1 MDTSLVRIRL
11 PGYAL
16 ALSAPVALAVAV
28 LVGMKWITVVAGAT
42 IWLAALAGTAAM
54 LWRPLRDLRSVQ
66 QRLTQF
72 VESDEIPFDSW
83 HRLVDDD
90 VDLALRNAARQF
102 RARGEAVARAQVR
115 LRGLIDAMPDPLLT
129 IDGRRKVT
137 QANKS
142 AAAMF
147 GSEIAGRDIEA
158 VVRNPA
164 VLEMLDGVLS
174 GRGAGRTEFSMPAPV
189 ERELV
194 CHATPMQ
201 DRGDDPIV
209 VLVFNDI
216 SDLRRT
222 DRMRADF
229 VANAS
234 HEIRT
239 PLSTLAGC
247 VETLS
252 GPAKDD
258 PEAQAQFLEIMS
270 QQAARMTRLVEDLL
284 SLSRIEM
291 NEHTLPKG
299 RVDLPVLL
307 ARVVDVI
314 SSGRPEAREKV
325 TIEVREGLPQA
336 LGDDNE
342 LEQVFQNLIVNGLKY
357 GGDKVVVEVDVA
369 DRRLPGVATRGSA
382 LRVSVRD
389 KGPGIPR
396 EHLPRLTERFY
407 RVDTARSR
415 QLGGTGL
422 GLAIVKHIVNR
433 HRGALTIESEVGE
446 GSTFTVYLAAA

>member
-1 MDTSLVRIRL
+1 MDRSLGPIRL
-11 PGYAL
+11 PSYAL
-16 ALSAPVALAVAV
+16 ALSAPVALVAAV
-28 LVGMKWITVVAGAT
+28 LAAMEWITPGAALT
-42 IWLAALAGTAAM
+42 IWVASLAGTVAM
-54 LWRPLRDLRSVQ
+54 LWRPLRDMREL
-66 QRLTQF
+66 QRRLVQF
-72 VESDEIPFDSW
+72 VDSDELPDDSW
-83 HRLVDDD
+83 GRLVDDNI
-90 VDLALRNAARQF
+90 DLALRNAARKF
-102 RARGEAVARAQVR
+102 RDRGEALSQAQLY
-115 LRGLIDAMPDPLLT
+115 LRGLIDAMPDPLLVV
-129 IDGRRKVT
+129 DRRRKVT
-137 QANKS
+137 QANKA

-147 GSEIAGRDIEA
+147 GNVTIGRDIE
-158 VVRNPA
+158 VVIRNPA

-174 GRGAGRTEFSMPAPV
+174 GGAAGRTEFSMPAPV

-194 CHATPMQ
+194 CHVTPMA
-201 DRGDDPIV
+201 DRVEDAIV

-239 PLSTLAGC
+239 PLSTIAGC
-247 VETLS
+247 IETLS
-252 GPAKDD
+252 GPARDD
-258 PEAQAQFLEIMS
+258 PEAQEAFLEIMS
-270 QQAARMTRLVEDLL
+270 QQATRMTRLVEDLL

-291 NEHTLPKG
+291 NEHTQPRGK
-299 RVDLPVLL
+299 VDLTVLL

-314 SSGRPEAREKV
+314 SAGRPDARERICIKA
-325 TIEVREGLPQA
+325 RAGLPLV

-357 GGDKVVVEVDVA
+357 GGDKVVVEIDTA
-369 DRRLPGVATRGSA
+369 DRRLPNSPTRGSA
-382 LRVSVRD
+382 LRVSVKD

-433 HRGALTIESEVGE
+433 HRGALTIESVVGE
-446 GSTFTVYLAAA
+446 GSTFTVFLAAA

>member
-1 MDTSLVRIRL
+1 MGPPPGRMRL

-16 ALSAPVALAVAV
+16 ALSAPVALAAV
-28 LVGMKWITVVAGAT
+28 LLAAMQWITPAAGLT

-54 LWRPLRDLRSVQ
+54 LWRPLRDLRAVQ

-72 VESDEIPFDSW
+72 ADSEDIDFKRW
-83 HRLVDDD
+83 PQLVDDD
-90 VDLALRNAARQF
+90 IDVALRNAARRFQGKSEGLM
-102 RARGEAVARAQVR
+102 RAEAR

-129 IDGRRKVT
+129 VDGRRKVT
-137 QANKS
+137 QANKA

-147 GSEIAGRDIEA
+147 GPSIAGRDIET

-174 GRGAGRTEFSMPAPV
+174 GRAGARTEFSLPSPV

-201 DRGDDPIV
+201 DPGDDPVV

-247 VETLS
+247 IETLS
-252 GPAKDD
+252 GPARDD
-258 PEAQAQFLEIMS
+258 PEAQTQFLEIMS

-284 SLSRIEM
+284 SLSRIEI

-299 RVDLPVLL
+299 LVDLPVLL

-314 SSGRPEAREKV
+314 SAGDPDVREK
-325 TIEVREGLPQA
+325 IHIQARDDLPQA
-336 LGDDNE
+336 LGDDSE

-357 GGDKVVVEVDVA
+357 GGDSVEVEIDIA
-369 DRRLPGVATRGSA
+369 NRRLPNAVSHGLA

-389 KGPGIPR
+389 NGAGIPR

-433 HRGALTIESEVGE
+433 HRGALSIESEVGE

>member
-1 MDTSLVRIRL
+1 MESTL
-11 PGYAL
+11 PRSRVLGKAL
-16 ALSAPVALAVAV
+16 ALSVPVAVAS
-28 LVGMKWITVVAGAT
+28 LILGAQGWMT
-42 IWLAALAGTAAM
+42 PLAGILVWLSAAAGGVLL
-54 LWRPLRDLRSVQ
+54 LWRPERERRLLRR
-66 QRLTQF
+66 RLLQLAEGDGAA
-72 VESDEIPFDSW
+72 VRDGQA
-83 HRLVDDD
+83 LADDD
-90 VDLALRNAARQF
+90 QELALRAIARRF
-102 RARGEAVARAQVR
+102 EAQDEGVRRAQAF
-115 LRGLIDAMPDPLLT
+115 LRSLIDALPDPLLT
-129 IDGRRKVT
+129 VDRRRKVI

-142 AAAMF
+142 AGALF
-147 GSEIAGRDIEA
+147 GKGIAGRDIEA

-164 VLEMLDGVLS
+164 VLQMLDGVLS
-174 GRGAGRTEFSMPAPV
+174 GGGAGRTEFSMPAPV

-194 CHATPMQ
+194 CHVTPTHDARQ
-201 DRGDDPIV
+201 VPIV

-247 VETLS
+247 IETLV
-252 GPAKDD
+252 GPARDD
-258 PEAQAQFLEIMS
+258 PEAQGQFLEIMS

-284 SLSRIEM
+284 SLSRVEM

-299 RVDLPVLL
+299 KVELPILL

-314 SSGRPEAREKV
+314 SAGDPKV
-325 TIEVREGLPQA
+325 RKRISITAPDGLPAA
-336 LGDDNE
+336 LGEENE

-357 GGDKVVVEVDVA
+357 GGGSVAVEIGVA
-369 DRRLPGVATRGSA
+369 ERRLPNTSSRGSS
-382 LRVSVRD
+382 LRIAIKD

-433 HRGALTIESEVGE
+433 HRGALTIESVVGE